1 MTTPS
6 RDEAQTS
13 DESGDDWRNDPSQHP
28 SKSEN
33 QQEICPSKN
42 VFRNDVCADNVRNSI
57 DGCYRRAGILM
68 VELDSSLTMKT
79 CVSTNTRLTPSRPS
93 RNEKAAAR

>member
-13 DESGDDWRNDPSQHP
+13 DESVDDWRNDPSQHP

-33 QQEICPSKN
+33 QQEICHSKN

-57 DGCYRRAGILM
+57 DGCYLRAGILM
-68 VELDSSLTMKT
+68 VELDSSFD
-79 CVSTNTRLTPSRPS
+79 
-93 RNEKAAAR
+93 NEDMCIYKYALDTFPTFTK